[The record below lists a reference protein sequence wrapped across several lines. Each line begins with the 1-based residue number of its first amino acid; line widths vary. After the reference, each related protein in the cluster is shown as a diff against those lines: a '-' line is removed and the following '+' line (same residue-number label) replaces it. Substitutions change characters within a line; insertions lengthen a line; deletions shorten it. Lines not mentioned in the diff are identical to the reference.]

1 MQIVIN
7 DNGILTA
14 YAKIGKLKNGVDFFG
29 DFPADFVPNKY
40 KWQVVEPVIS
50 EDGEEE
56 AVPCCIIRKERIEEK
71 STDEY
76 GEEITVER
84 IDSITEYG
92 EIILNP
98 DYALAEPAPVP
109 PAPPTNAELAAA
121 IAELAEVICG
131 G

>member
-7 DNGILTA
+7 DNGIITA
-14 YAKIGKLKNGVDFFG
+14 YANVGKLKNGVDFFG
-29 DFPADFVPNKY
+29 DFPEDFALNKY
-40 KWQVVEPVIS
+40 KWQTVEPVIS
-50 EDGEEE
+50 EDEEE
-56 AVPCCIIRKERIEEK
+56 AAVPCHIIRKEKVEEK

-84 IDSITEYG
+84 VDSITEYG

-98 DYALAEPAPVP
+98 DYAPAEPVP
-109 PAPPTNAELAAA
+109 SPPSNEELAAA

>member
-1 MQIVIN
+1 MQVVIN
-7 DNGILTA
+7 GNGIITA
-14 YAKIGKLKNGVDFFG
+14 YANVGKLKNGVDFFG

-40 KWQVVEPVIS
+40 KWQAVEPVIS

-56 AVPCCIIRKERIEEK
+56 AVPCCISRKEKVEEK

-92 EIILNP
+92 EIILDP
-98 DYALAEPAPVP
+98 DYALAEPAPSP
-109 PAPPTNAELAAA
+109 PSNEELAAA
-121 IAELAEVICG
+121 IAELAEVITG

>member
-7 DNGILTA
+7 GNGIITA
-14 YAKIGKLKNGVDFFG
+14 YAKIGKLKNSVDFFG

-40 KWQVVEPVIS
+40 KWQTVEPVIP

-56 AVPCCIIRKERIEEK
+56 AVPYCIIRKERVEEK
-71 STDEY
+71 SIDEY

-84 IDSITEYG
+84 VDSITEYG

-98 DYALAEPAPVP
+98 DYAPSEPAP
-109 PAPPTNAELAAA
+109 APPSNEELAAA
-121 IAELAEVICG
+121 IAELAEVMCG

>member
-7 DNGILTA
+7 DNGIITA

-29 DFPADFVPNKY
+29 DFPADFAPNKY
-40 KWQVVEPVIS
+40 KWQAVEPVIS
-50 EDGEEE
+50 EDGEEA
-56 AVPCCIIRKERIEEK
+56 AVPCCITRKEKVEEK
-71 STDEY
+71 YTDEY

-92 EIILNP
+92 EIIFNP
-98 DYALAEPAPVP
+98 DYAPAEPAP
-109 PAPPTNAELAAA
+109 APPSNEELAAA
-121 IAELAEVICG
+121 IAELAEVMMG

>member
-7 DNGILTA
+7 VNGIITA
-14 YAKIGKLKNGVDFFG
+14 YAKIGKLKNGADFFG

-40 KWQVVEPVIS
+40 KWQTVEPVIS
-50 EDGEEE
+50 EDWGEE
-56 AVPCCIIRKERIEEK
+56 AAPCRIICKERVEEI

-92 EIILNP
+92 KIILNP
-98 DYALAEPAPVP
+98 DYAPAEPVP
-109 PAPPTNAELAAA
+109 SPPSNEELAAA
-121 IAELAEVICG
+121 IAELAEVMMG
-131 G
+131 D

>member
-7 DNGILTA
+7 DNGIITA

-40 KWQVVEPVIS
+40 KWQTVEPVIS

-56 AVPCCIIRKERIEEK
+56 AAPCYIIRKEKVEEK
-71 STDEY
+71 YIDEY

-98 DYALAEPAPVP
+98 DYAPAEPVPVP
-109 PAPPTNAELAAA
+109 PSNEELAAA
-121 IAELAEVICG
+121 IAELAEVITG

>member
-7 DNGILTA
+7 DNDIIAA

-40 KWQVVEPVIS
+40 KWQTVEPVIS
-50 EDGEEE
+50 EDGEGSV
-56 AVPCCIIRKERIEEK
+56 VPGCIIRKERIEEI

-84 IDSITEYG
+84 VNSITEYG

-98 DYALAEPAPVP
+98 DYAPAEPV
-109 PAPPTNAELAAA
+109 PAPPSNEELAAA
-121 IAELAEVICG
+121 IAELAEVMMG

>member
-7 DNGILTA
+7 GNGIITA

-29 DFPADFVPNKY
+29 DFPADFAPNKY
-40 KWQVVEPVIS
+40 KWQTVEPVVS

-56 AVPCCIIRKERIEEK
+56 AVPCYIIHKERIEEK

-84 IDSITEYG
+84 IDSIIEYG

-98 DYALAEPAPVP
+98 DYAPAEPIPSP
-109 PAPPTNAELAAA
+109 PSNEELAAA
-121 IAELAEVICG
+121 IAELAEVMYSG
-131 G
+131 

>member
-7 DNGILTA
+7 GNDIITA

-29 DFPADFVPNKY
+29 DFPTDFVPSKY
-40 KWQVVEPVIS
+40 KWQMVEPVIS

-56 AVPCCIIRKERIEEK
+56 AVPCCIIRKEKVEEK

-84 IDSITEYG
+84 VDSITEYG

-98 DYALAEPAPVP
+98 DYAPAEPAP
-109 PAPPTNAELAAA
+109 APPSNEELAAA

>member
-7 DNGILTA
+7 DNGIITA

-40 KWQVVEPVIS
+40 KWQTVEPVIS
-50 EDGEEE
+50 EGGEEE
-56 AVPCCIIRKERIEEK
+56 AVPCYIIRKERIEEK

-84 IDSITEYG
+84 VNSITEYG

-98 DYALAEPAPVP
+98 DYAPAEPAPAP
-109 PAPPTNAELAAA
+109 PANAELAAA
-121 IAELAEVICG
+121 IAELAEVMCG

>member
-7 DNGILTA
+7 GNGEITA

-29 DFPADFVPNKY
+29 DFPANFAPNKY
-40 KWQVVEPVIS
+40 KWQTVEPVIS
-50 EDGEEE
+50 EDGGDE

-84 IDSITEYG
+84 VDSITEYG

-98 DYALAEPAPVP
+98 DYAPAEPVP
-109 PAPPTNAELAAA
+109 SPPSNEELAAA
-121 IAELAEVICG
+121 IAELAEVMYSG
-131 G
+131 

>member
-7 DNGILTA
+7 DNGVITA

-29 DFPADFVPNKY
+29 DFPADFAPNKY
-40 KWQVVEPVIS
+40 KWQAVEPVVS
-50 EDGEEE
+50 EDGDEE
-56 AVPCCIIRKERIEEK
+56 AAPCYIIRKERIEEI

-84 IDSITEYG
+84 VDSITEYG
-92 EIILNP
+92 EIIFNP
-98 DYALAEPAPVP
+98 DYAPTEPVP
-109 PAPPTNAELAAA
+109 SPPSNEELAAA
-121 IAELAEVICG
+121 IAELAEVMMG

>member
-7 DNGILTA
+7 GNGIIIA

-29 DFPADFVPNKY
+29 DFPADFALNKY
-40 KWQVVEPVIS
+40 KWQTVEPVIS
-50 EDGEEE
+50 EDEEE
-56 AVPCCIIRKERIEEK
+56 AAVPCCVIRKERVEEK

-98 DYALAEPAPVP
+98 DYAPAEPV
-109 PAPPTNAELAAA
+109 PAPPSNEELAAA
-121 IAELAEVICG
+121 IAELAEVMMG

>member
-7 DNGILTA
+7 GNGIITA

-29 DFPADFVPNKY
+29 NFPANFVLNKY
-40 KWQVVEPVIS
+40 KWQTVEPVIS

-56 AVPCCIIRKERIEEK
+56 AVPCYIIRKERIEEK

-84 IDSITEYG
+84 VNSITEYG
-92 EIILNP
+92 EIVLNP
-98 DYALAEPAPVP
+98 DYAPAEPTPI
-109 PAPPTNAELAAA
+109 PPTNEELAAA
-121 IAELAEVICG
+121 IAELAEVMMG

>member
-7 DNGILTA
+7 DNGIITA

-29 DFPADFVPNKY
+29 EIPADFVSNKY
-40 KWQVVEPVIS
+40 KWQTVEPVIS

-56 AVPCCIIRKERIEEK
+56 AVPCYIIRKERIEEI

-84 IDSITEYG
+84 VNSITEYG

-98 DYALAEPAPVP
+98 DYAPAEPAPSP
-109 PAPPTNAELAAA
+109 PSNEELAAA
-121 IAELAEVICG
+121 IAELAEVMYG

>member
-7 DNGILTA
+7 GNGIITA

-29 DFPADFVPNKY
+29 EIPADFVPNKY
-40 KWQVVEPVIS
+40 KWQAVEPVIS

-56 AVPCCIIRKERIEEK
+56 AVPCCIICKERVEEK
-71 STDEY
+71 SIDEY

-98 DYALAEPAPVP
+98 DYALAEPAPSP
-109 PAPPTNAELAAA
+109 PSNEELAAA

>member
-7 DNGILTA
+7 DNGIITA
-14 YAKIGKLKNGVDFFG
+14 HANVGKLKNGVDFFG
-29 DFPADFVPNKY
+29 EIPADFAPNKY
-40 KWQVVEPVIS
+40 KWQMVEPVIS

-56 AVPCCIIRKERIEEK
+56 AVPCCIIRKEKVEEK

-98 DYALAEPAPVP
+98 DYAPAEPAPSP
-109 PAPPTNAELAAA
+109 PSNEELAAA
-121 IAELAEVICG
+121 IAELAEVMMG

>member
-7 DNGILTA
+7 DNDIITA

-40 KWQVVEPVIS
+40 KWQTVEPVIS
-50 EDGEEE
+50 EDEEEE
-56 AVPCCIIRKERIEEK
+56 AVPRCIIRKERVEER
-71 STDEY
+71 SIDEY

-98 DYALAEPAPVP
+98 DYTPAEPAPTP
-109 PAPPTNAELAAA
+109 PSNEELAAA
-121 IAELAEVICG
+121 IAELAEVMMG

>member
-7 DNGILTA
+7 DNGIITA

-29 DFPADFVPNKY
+29 DFPADFAPNKY
-40 KWQVVEPVIS
+40 KWQPVEPVIS

-56 AVPCCIIRKERIEEK
+56 AVPCCIIRKERTEEI

-98 DYALAEPAPVP
+98 DYAPTEPVP
-109 PAPPTNAELAAA
+109 SPPSNEELAAA
-121 IAELAEVICG
+121 IAELAEVMCG

>member
-7 DNGILTA
+7 GNDIISA

-40 KWQVVEPVIS
+40 KCQAVEPVIS

-56 AVPCCIIRKERIEEK
+56 AVPCYIIRKERVEEK
-71 STDEY
+71 SIDEY

-84 IDSITEYG
+84 VDSITEYG

-98 DYALAEPAPVP
+98 DYAPAEPAP
-109 PAPPTNAELAAA
+109 APPSNEELAAA
-121 IAELAEVICG
+121 IAELAEVMCG

>member
-7 DNGILTA
+7 DNGTLTA

-29 DFPADFVPNKY
+29 DFPADFAPNKY
-40 KWQVVEPVIS
+40 KWQAVEPVVS
-50 EDGEEE
+50 EDGDEE
-56 AVPCCIIRKERIEEK
+56 AVPCYIIRKERIEEI

-84 IDSITEYG
+84 VASIAEYG
-92 EIILNP
+92 GIILNP
-98 DYALAEPAPVP
+98 DYAPAEPV
-109 PAPPTNAELAAA
+109 PAPPSNEELAAA
-121 IAELAEVICG
+121 IAELAGVMMG

>member
-7 DNGILTA
+7 DNGIITA

-29 DFPADFVPNKY
+29 EIPADFIPNKY
-40 KWQVVEPVIS
+40 KWQTVEPVIS
-50 EDGEEE
+50 EDGGEE
-56 AVPCCIIRKERIEEK
+56 AVPCCIIRKERVEEK

-98 DYALAEPAPVP
+98 DYAPAEPAPSP
-109 PAPPTNAELAAA
+109 PSNEELASA

>member
-1 MQIVIN
+1 MQIAIN
-7 DNGILTA
+7 GNGIIA
-14 YAKIGKLKNGVDFFG
+14 AHANVGKLKNGVDFFG

-40 KWQVVEPVIS
+40 KWQTVEPVIS
-50 EDGEEE
+50 EDGEEA
-56 AVPCCIIRKERIEEK
+56 AVSCCIIRKERIEEK

-76 GEEITVER
+76 GDEITVER

-92 EIILNP
+92 ETILNP
-98 DYALAEPAPVP
+98 DYAPAEPVP
-109 PAPPTNAELAAA
+109 SPPSNEELAAA

>member
-7 DNGILTA
+7 GNGIITA
-14 YAKIGKLKNGVDFFG
+14 YANVGKLKNGVDFFG
-29 DFPADFVPNKY
+29 DFPTDFAPNKY
-40 KWQVVEPVIS
+40 KWQTVEPVIS

-56 AVPCCIIRKERIEEK
+56 AVPCYIIYKERIEEK

-92 EIILNP
+92 EIIFNP
-98 DYALAEPAPVP
+98 DYAPAEPVP
-109 PAPPTNAELAAA
+109 SPPSNEELAAA
-121 IAELAEVICG
+121 IAELAEVICSG
-131 G
+131 

>member
-7 DNGILTA
+7 DDGIITA
-14 YAKIGKLKNGVDFFG
+14 YANVGKLKNGVDFFG
-29 DFPADFVPNKY
+29 DFPADFAPNKY
-40 KWQVVEPVIS
+40 KWQAVEPVIS
-50 EDGEEE
+50 EDGDEE
-56 AVPCCIIRKERIEEK
+56 AIPRCIIRKEKVEEK

-76 GEEITVER
+76 GAEITVER

-98 DYALAEPAPVP
+98 DYAPAEPV
-109 PAPPTNAELAAA
+109 PAPPSNEELAAA
-121 IAELAEVICG
+121 IAELAGVMTG

>member
-7 DNGILTA
+7 DNGIITA
-14 YAKIGKLKNGVDFFG
+14 YANVGKLKNGVDFFG
-29 DFPADFVPNKY
+29 DFPADFAPNKY
-40 KWQVVEPVIS
+40 KWRAVEPVVS
-50 EDGEEE
+50 EDGKEE

-98 DYALAEPAPVP
+98 DYAPAEPIPSP
-109 PAPPTNAELAAA
+109 PSNEELAAA

>member
-7 DNGILTA
+7 GNGEITA

-29 DFPADFVPNKY
+29 DFPADFAPNKY
-40 KWQVVEPVIS
+40 KWQTVEPVIS

-56 AVPCCIIRKERIEEK
+56 AAPCYIIRKERIEEK
-71 STDEY
+71 FTDEY

-98 DYALAEPAPVP
+98 DYAPAEPIPSP
-109 PAPPTNAELAAA
+109 PSNEELAAA
-121 IAELAEVICG
+121 IAELAEVITG

>member
-7 DNGILTA
+7 DNGIITA

-29 DFPADFVPNKY
+29 DFPTDFAPNKY
-40 KWQVVEPVIS
+40 KWQAVEPVVS

-56 AVPCCIIRKERIEEK
+56 IAPCYIIRKKRIEEI

-92 EIILNP
+92 KIILNP
-98 DYALAEPAPVP
+98 DYAPAEPTPSP
-109 PAPPTNAELAAA
+109 PSNEELAAA
-121 IAELAEVICG
+121 IAELAEVMMG

>member
-7 DNGILTA
+7 GNGIITA

-29 DFPADFVPNKY
+29 EIPADFVPNKY
-40 KWQVVEPVIS
+40 KWQTVEPVIS
-50 EDGEEE
+50 EDGGDE

-84 IDSITEYG
+84 VDSITEYG

-98 DYALAEPAPVP
+98 DYAPAEPVP
-109 PAPPTNAELAAA
+109 SPPSNEELAAA
-121 IAELAEVICG
+121 IAELAEVMYSG
-131 G
+131 

>member
-7 DNGILTA
+7 DNGIITA

-29 DFPADFVPNKY
+29 DFPADFAPNKY
-40 KWQVVEPVIS
+40 KWQTVEPVVS

-56 AVPCCIIRKERIEEK
+56 IASCYIIRKERIEEI

-98 DYALAEPAPVP
+98 DYVPVEPVP
-109 PAPPTNAELAAA
+109 SPPSNEELAAA

>member
-7 DNGILTA
+7 DNGIITA

-29 DFPADFVPNKY
+29 EIPAVFVPDKY
-40 KWQVVEPVIS
+40 KWQTVEPVIS

-56 AVPCCIIRKERIEEK
+56 AVPCCIIRKERIKEK
-71 STDEY
+71 STDEH
-76 GEEITVER
+76 GEEITIER

-98 DYALAEPAPVP
+98 DYAPAEPAP
-109 PAPPTNAELAAA
+109 APPSNEELAAA
-121 IAELAEVICG
+121 IAELAEVMYG

>member
-7 DNGILTA
+7 DNSIITA

-29 DFPADFVPNKY
+29 DFPTDFAPNKY
-40 KWQVVEPVIS
+40 KWQTVEPVIS

-56 AVPCCIIRKERIEEK
+56 AVPCYIIRKERIEEK
-71 STDEY
+71 STNEY

-92 EIILNP
+92 EIIFNP
-98 DYALAEPAPVP
+98 DYAPAEPVP
-109 PAPPTNAELAAA
+109 SPPSNEELAAA